1 MKIKTLAGKR
11 RRRHRHP
18 GFGHSPIARRRRQ
31 PGGFHQTGHDR
42 LHHPLQRQRLLRC
55 PVKPRSRTRPTTN
68 PSSRLF
74 SASSAAKANPT
85 AAVVTKVTFPS
96 ATACKT
102 AAKVSKCALVTY
114 NLNSAKTGAALSPNT
129 TGYAA
134 NVNGKWFMSDTTFCS
149 LAKLA
154 GVTCTG

>member
-1 MKIKTLAGKR
+1 MKIKTLAASGVAVIGTLALVTAPSLAAGASQAASTKQVTTA
-11 RRRHRHP
+11 
-18 GFGHSPIARRRRQ
+18 FTTLFNASANKNAREAEVQ
-31 PGGFHQTGHDR
+31 NASHYKSEFAA
-42 LHHPLQRQRLLRC
+42 
-55 PVKPRSRTRPTTN
+55 
-68 PSSRLF
+68 LF
-74 SASSAAKANPT
+74 ASSAAKANPT

-114 NLNSAKTGAALSPNT
+114 NLNSAKTGAALLPNT